1 MNRPLRRTW
10 ALVLPALLLTTA
22 LTHAGPKPSP
32 QPTYDIPPSFAE
44 DIDSLK
50 ETLSLSDKQVKTL
63 TDLAK
68 QRAAAI
74 DKWDAANAKKLEKLR
89 DQQAKVNA
97 LAAKAKSKDK
107 KERARAEQT
116 IAYKRRILGAISALN
131 RSRYQLA
138 MGYEKRMFG
147 VLAADQRGRHNADP
161 IAQAVRA
168 EFGDVSL
175 DEKQEAAIT
184 DLATKAGARL
194 TLPYNAAEH
203 QSLVVGL
210 QKQVFAR
217 VLTKDQRKQIAEARR
232 KDNEDKKKDKTKGK
246 NKDKPR
252 GK

>member
-1 MNRPLRRTW
+1 M
-10 ALVLPALLLTTA
+10 LPALLLTTA

-32 QPTYDIPPSFAE
+32 QPTYDIPASFAE

-50 ETLSLSDKQVKTL
+50 DTLSLSDKQIETL

-68 QRAAAI
+68 QRAAAM
-74 DKWDAANAKKLEKLR
+74 DKWETTNGKKLEKLR
-89 DQQAKVNA
+89 DRQAKVDA
-97 LAAKAKSKDK
+97 LAANAKSKDK
-107 KERARAEQT
+107 KERARAQQA

-147 VLAADQRGRHNADP
+147 VLTADQRGMHNADP

-175 DEKQEAAIT
+175 DEKQDAAIT

-217 VLTKDQRKQIAEARR
+217 ILSKDQRKQIAEARR
-232 KDNEDKKKDKTKGK
+232 KDNEDKKKDKKKDKTKGK
-246 NKDKPR
+246 KKDK
-252 GK
+252 